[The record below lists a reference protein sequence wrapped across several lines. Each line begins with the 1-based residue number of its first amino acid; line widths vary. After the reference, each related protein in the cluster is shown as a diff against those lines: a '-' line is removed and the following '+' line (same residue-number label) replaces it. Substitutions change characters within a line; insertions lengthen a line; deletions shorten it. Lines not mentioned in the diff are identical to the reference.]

1 MFTSNVSFFRSS
13 LLVALLFVSIIAAG
27 QSDNPVVTALQSQFG
42 TVLIRDL
49 EGYHEFTLSAP
60 FSEIERVLNLV
71 ISQEWY
77 PGYISISSR
86 PDEKAAIIM
95 RAGTVKNDS
104 AQHFAALQQLVTP
117 GMLPWKTGELN
128 DKSPGVTAVET
139 DFSAKVTILGQT
151 LKSGLI
157 FSQLFPMIERV
168 QGVSAPFFER
178 GSYSDSP
185 AGRVMDFSVRC
196 SW

>member
-1 MFTSNVSFFRSS
+1 MFTRKISFYYAP
-13 LLVALLFVSIIAAG
+13 VVIALLFVSVIAAA
-27 QSDNPVVTALQSQFG
+27 QSDNPVVTTLQPQFG

-49 EGYHEFTLSAP
+49 EGFHEFTLSAP
-60 FSEIERVLNLV
+60 FNEIETVLNLI

-77 PGYISISSR
+77 PSYISISSR
-86 PDEKAAIIM
+86 PDEKAAIII
-95 RAGTVKNDS
+95 RAGTGKNDAS
-104 AQHFAALQQLVTP
+104 KHFAALQQLVTP
-117 GMLPWKTGELN
+117 GMLPWKTSELT
-128 DKSPGVTAVET
+128 DKAPAVTAVET
-139 DFSAKVTILGQT
+139 DFSGGVTILGQT

-157 FSQLFPMIERV
+157 FTQLFPMIERV
-168 QGVSAPFFER
+168 PSVTAPFFER